1 VARDPGTPEAPSYK
15 IVGRC
20 FRGKG
25 LVNDVEF
32 GGSEQAMWILMGHGE
47 VEGVIDTNRDCSDGR
62 GTVAS

>member
-1 VARDPGTPEAPSYK
+1 MANDPATPDAPSYK
-15 IVGRC
+15 TVGRC

-47 VEGVIDTNRDCSDGR
+47 VDGVIDTSRDCSDGS